1 MTIYEQIERA
11 VDFIETSLADVHQE
25 TAAREAGMSAR
36 SFQGYFW
43 AVTGHSFKAYVI
55 KRRLTLALAALD
67 QLDKRVLDIALEVGY
82 QSHEALTR
90 AFQHEFGVTPQA
102 YRRSRPAL
110 EGLAAPRLYKEKYMG
125 VIIKELPELRV
136 AVFEGHGTGPEDK
149 AKALWKAWAAN
160 HPDRGQTRR
169 VFGHNI
175 DTAGTSTC
183 GPDHEGYCFLVSLE
197 PGEVTGGP
205 ATRALVAG
213 RFVVTG
219 IEGNFT
225 DDPEGGWISEG
236 WARMNAMMKEKGYR
250 AKAGA
255 RWFEEELEPQTPGN
269 LRLDLY
275 LEIG

>member
-11 VDFIETSLADVHQE
+11 VDFIETSLTGVRQE
-25 TAAREAGMSAR
+25 AAAREAGMSVR

-43 AVTGHSFKAYVI
+43 AVTGHSFGEYVV
-55 KRRLTLALAALD
+55 KRRMTLALQALG
-67 QLDKRVLDIALEVGY
+67 QTDKRVLDIAFEVGY

-90 AFQHEFGVTPQA
+90 AFRHEFGVTPQS

-110 EGLAAPRLYKEKYMG
+110 AGLAAPRLYKEKYMG

-136 AVFEGHGTGPEDK
+136 AVFEGHGVGPEDK
-149 AKALWKAWAAN
+149 AKALWMAWAQT
-160 HPDRGQTRR
+160 HPSRGQARR
-169 VFGHNI
+169 VFGHNV
-175 DTAGTSTC
+175 DAAGALTH

-197 PGEVTGGP
+197 PGEGSGGAP
-205 ATRALVAG
+205 SRTLAAG

-225 DDPEGGWISEG
+225 DDPEGRWIGQG
-236 WARMNAMMKEKGYR
+236 WARMNEMMKEKGFQ
-250 AKAGA
+250 AKPAA

-275 LEIG
+275 LEIE